1 MCARYVKM
9 KIKLCIVILAVCLL
23 FSGCGLW
30 MDGSYHSV
38 TPYVIEQVPEQ
49 QDAVAVEDSTQ
60 IPDALIHLVEQ
71 GIATA
76 VILCPKLS
84 AEELES
90 SMQDVVDSLINTDA
104 LCAYAVSEF
113 QYEIGERNGTNA
125 VAVQIVYKHTVTEIA
140 QIQYVDDMTQA
151 QEIIGQALT
160 TCEVGVVVR
169 VAAYETVDFTQ
180 FVQDY
185 VDSNPQLCMQMPQVA
200 VVLYPESGVD
210 RVAELTFTY
219 QTSRDALRNMQDTVQ
234 KVFSSAMNYVDTD
247 AGLVEQ
253 YSQLYSFL
261 MGRDTYTVQTSL
273 TPSYSLLKHGVGDS
287 KAFAVVYAAMCRQ
300 SGLDCNVVS
309 GTYGGESRCWNVMK
323 IGGTNYYLD
332 LLKCSSSGG
341 FSLKTAD
348 QMEEYVWDYSA
359 Y

>member
-9 KIKLCIVILAVCLL
+9 KIKLCVLILVVCLL
-23 FSGCGLW
+23 LSGCRLW

-38 TPYVIEQVPEQ
+38 TPYVIDQVPEQ
-49 QDAVAVEDSTQ
+49 QDAIAVEDASQ
-60 IPDALIHLVEQ
+60 IPDALIHLVKQ
-71 GIATA
+71 GIGTA

-84 AEELES
+84 AEELEGD
-90 SMQDVVDSLINTDA
+90 MQAIVDSLIKTDA

-125 VAVQIVYKHTVTEIA
+125 VAVQIVYKHTVTEIS
-140 QIQYVDDMTQA
+140 QIQYAENMADA
-151 QEIIGQALT
+151 QELIGQALT

-169 VAAYETVDFTQ
+169 VAAYESVDFTQ

-185 VDSNPQLCMQMPQVA
+185 VDSNPQLCMQLPQVA
-200 VVLYPESGVD
+200 VVLYPENGAD
-210 RVAELTFTY
+210 RVVELTFTY

-234 KVFSSAMNYVDTD
+234 KVFSSAKNYVNTD
-247 AGLVEQ
+247 ASHLEQ

-287 KAFAVVYAAMCRQ
+287 RAFAVVYAAMCRQ
-300 SGLDCNVVS
+300 SGLDCQVVS
-309 GTYGGESRCWNVMK
+309 GTYGGESRCWNVMRV
-323 IGGTNYYLD
+323 GDTYYYLD
-332 LLKCSSSGG
+332 LLMCNSSGG

-348 QMEEYVWDYSA
+348 QMTDYVWDYSE